1 MATIVGHMAIGLA
14 TNTQVPP
21 AKTKLRAT
29 KTMPP
34 VKTPWAAVKPT
45 NPAPLD
51 RKGGVNTQ
59 PNLK

>member
-21 AKTKLRAT
+21 AKTKPQAT

-34 VKTPWAAVKPT
+34 VKTPWAAVRPT
-45 NPAPLD
+45 NPAPPD
-51 RKGGVNTQ
+51 RKGGVYAQ